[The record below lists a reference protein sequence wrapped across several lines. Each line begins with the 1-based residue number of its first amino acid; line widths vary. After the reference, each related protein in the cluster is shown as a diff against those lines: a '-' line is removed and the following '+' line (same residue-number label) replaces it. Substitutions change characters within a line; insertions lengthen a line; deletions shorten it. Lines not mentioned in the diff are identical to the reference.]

1 MSTFR
6 LVVCIKLILPSVDIY
21 VNRPMRQY
29 SWRLGVIV
37 IVVLVALLLVYSA
50 VVQSTVGISS
60 TNLRVYRDGLV
71 RVEQKLA
78 IDELSPQ
85 VSVTLLSDKVENLV
99 VIDDNQLT
107 VDYQFSDKNLVIYS
121 LGATQVD
128 VTYDVNTLT
137 SKENEVWTLLLDA
150 PYSLN
155 VCFPVNSTIVYL
167 SSTPNEIDTASSP
180 LSLSLGSGQWEISY
194 VLQLV
199 SGDEDSLSPTDFS
212 QSSGMIPITYLIA
225 LIVVLTVV
233 IVVGFLVFKRKRRPN
248 IKKALNA
255 NPQLMKEDKVVL
267 EFLAEKDGKAFEAE
281 IRERF
286 PDMPRTSLWR
296 LIKRLEKLEIVEVKK
311 IGLENQVILKK

>member
-1 MSTFR
+1 
-6 LVVCIKLILPSVDIY
+6 
-21 VNRPMRQY
+21 MRQY

-37 IVVLVALLLVYSA
+37 IVVLAALLLVYSA
-50 VVQSTVGISS
+50 AVQSTVSISS

-71 RVEQKLA
+71 HVEQKLA

-85 VSVTLLSDKVENLV
+85 ASVTLLSDKVENLV
-99 VIDDNQLT
+99 VIDKDQLT
-107 VDYQFSDKNLVIYS
+107 VDYQLSNKNLVIYS

-137 SKENEVWTLLLDA
+137 SKENEVWTLLLDT
-150 PYSLN
+150 PYSLD

-167 SSTPNEIDTASSP
+167 SSTPNSIDTGSP

-194 VLQLV
+194 ILQLV

-212 QSSGMIPITYLIA
+212 QGSGMIPITYLIA
-225 LIVVLTVV
+225 FIVVLIVA
-233 IVVGFLVFKRKRRPN
+233 IVVGFLIFKMKRRPN

-255 NPQLMKEDKVVL
+255 NPQLMKEDKAVL

>member
-1 MSTFR
+1 
-6 LVVCIKLILPSVDIY
+6 
-21 VNRPMRQY
+21 MRQH

-37 IVVLVALLLVYSA
+37 IVVLVALLLVYST
-50 VVQSTVGISS
+50 VVQSSVSISS

-71 RVEQKLA
+71 HVEQRLA
-78 IDELSPQ
+78 IDALSPQ
-85 VSVTLLSDKVENLV
+85 ASVTLVSDKVENLV
-99 VIDDNQLT
+99 VVDKDQLT
-107 VDYQFSDKNLVIYS
+107 VDYQLSDKNLVIYS

-128 VTYDVNTLT
+128 VAYDVNTLT
-137 SKENEVWTLLLDA
+137 SKENDVWTLLLDT
-150 PYSLN
+150 PYSLDLS
-155 VCFPVNSTIVYL
+155 FPVNSTIIYL
-167 SSTPNEIDTASSP
+167 SSTPNKIDTATP

-194 VLQLV
+194 VLQLI
-199 SGDEDSLSPTDFS
+199 SGDDGSLNPTDFS
-212 QSSGMIPITYLIA
+212 QGSGMIPITYLIA
-225 LIVVLTVV
+225 LIVVLMVV
-233 IVVGFLVFKRKRRPN
+233 VVVTFLVFKKKRRPN

-255 NPQLMKEDKVVL
+255 NPQLMKEDKAVL

>member
-1 MSTFR
+1 
-6 LVVCIKLILPSVDIY
+6 
-21 VNRPMRQY
+21 MRQH
-29 SWRLGVIV
+29 SWRLRVIV
-37 IVVLVALLLVYSA
+37 IVVLVALLLIYSSA
-50 VVQSTVGISS
+50 VHSSVSISS
-60 TNLRVYRDGLV
+60 TNLKVYRDGLV
-71 RVEQKLA
+71 HVEQKLA

-85 VSVTLLSDKVENLV
+85 ASVTLISDKVENLV
-99 VIDDNQLT
+99 VVDKDQLA
-107 VDYQFSDKNLVIYS
+107 VDYEFSDKNLVIYS

-128 VTYDVNTLT
+128 ITYDVNTLT
-137 SKENEVWTLLLDA
+137 SKENDVWTLLLDI
-150 PYSLN
+150 PYSLD

-167 SSTPNEIDTASSP
+167 SSTPNKIDTTTP

-194 VLQLV
+194 ILQLV
-199 SGDEDSLSPTDFS
+199 SGDEDNLSPTDFS

-225 LIVVLTVV
+225 LIVILMVA

-255 NPQLMKEDKVVL
+255 NPQLMKEDKAVL